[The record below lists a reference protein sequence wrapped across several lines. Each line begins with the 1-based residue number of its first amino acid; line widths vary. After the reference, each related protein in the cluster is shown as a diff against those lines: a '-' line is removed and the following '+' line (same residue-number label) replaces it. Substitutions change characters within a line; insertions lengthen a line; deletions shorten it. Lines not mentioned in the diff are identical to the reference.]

1 MRKRKE
7 KQREREKKQ
16 QKRKSEG
23 GDESRVEPIGFGV
36 IAGGLVSPSKK
47 SIDRELCNYY
57 EEEVDRHGVI
67 TARYCVC

>member
-16 QKRKSEG
+16 QKRRSEG

-47 SIDRELCNYY
+47 SIDRELC
-57 EEEVDRHGVI
+57 
-67 TARYCVC
+67 TA